1 MNTARMNSA
10 RVRLST
16 LLRLGAP
23 EIIRMLAEEA
33 ASAATAEGPGLR
45 TTADEYEAF
54 LARLVPRALDA
65 VGAGDR
71 ERTVMLVALARGET
85 GVVIRPVPP
94 VARVGLL
101 SIGLRVSRD
110 HVERTVAGQPE
121 TDAILKE
128 FDMFARDLSAAL
140 APFAATS

>member
-1 MNTARMNSA
+1 MNAA

-33 ASAATAEGPGLR
+33 AGAANAEGSRLH
-45 TTADEYEAF
+45 TSADEYEAF

-65 VGAGDR
+65 VGANDR
-71 ERTVMLVALARGET
+71 ERPAMLVSLARGET
-85 GVVIRPVPP
+85 GVPIRPVPP

-101 SIGLRVSRD
+101 SIGLRVSRE

-121 TDAILKE
+121 AAAILKE
-128 FDMFARDLSAAL
+128 FDDFARDLRAAL
-140 APFAATS
+140 APLAARS

>member
-1 MNTARMNSA
+1 MNAA

-16 LLRLGAP
+16 LLRLGGP

-33 ASAATAEGPGLR
+33 ATAASSQDAPSPTS
-45 TTADEYEAF
+45 ADEYEAF

-65 VGAGDR
+65 VGAGYR
-71 ERTVMLVALARGET
+71 YRPAMLASLARGET
-85 GVVIRPVPP
+85 GVPIKPVPP

-101 SIGLRVSRD
+101 SIGLRVARE

-121 TDAILKE
+121 SDAILKE
-128 FDMFARDLSAAL
+128 FDLFAWDLRAAL
-140 APFAATS
+140 APISARS